1 MSNSQYGTEE
11 AIETRKKEVVREM
24 GVSPQLATDF
34 KSTQNDKD
42 LIETQ
47 NVQDFNSNKK
57 PSKFPDYA
65 KDYKK
70 EYVFLLGIN
79 EAFSYLIKG
88 IGFNFVGY
96 GSLKKVSSWI
106 DKIYIYIK
114 KYKEDLDSGVLRD
127 LSKKKILKIFIIS
140 KKLKRL

>member
-24 GVSPQLATDF
+24 GISPQLATDF

-70 EYVFLLGIN
+70 EYVF
-79 EAFSYLIKG
+79 Y
-88 IGFNFVGY
+88 
-96 GSLKKVSSWI
+96 
-106 DKIYIYIK
+106 
-114 KYKEDLDSGVLRD
+114 
-127 LSKKKILKIFIIS
+127 
-140 KKLKRL
+140 